1 MRNTQRRVRGL
12 VAAVLAVTA
21 IAVPAI
27 SALPANAAVELS
39 FWSWRTEDKAF
50 YESMAAK
57 FTAANPGITIKF
69 TPYLNTDYNAILS
82 TALTAGKGPDVL
94 QLRAYGAGAGLSDA
108 GYLLPLTTKDVPALA
123 KIPAGIVAGTRG
135 FENKSVFGLPYA
147 VSALGIMYNP
157 KLLAKAGVS
166 QLPTTWSSFL
176 SVLNQVKSKGILPLG
191 NGGGNGPALEQLWG
205 AIGPT
210 FYGGTDFYD
219 DVVAGTKTFTDKN
232 FVASLKAIKDISA
245 YMPAGYEG
253 LTYDA
258 ARSLFANEKAA
269 FYIGGNFEI
278 GYFKSLNKDLQLGW
292 LAAPAAK
299 QGAKK
304 YVSSWADGG
313 YAINAKTARK
323 AEALKF
329 LNFMASKTFGQAL
342 LDQLAFIST
351 TPRTVINDPAVK
363 AISKGIQQFGTPY
376 LMLVGFRYRT
386 PTGSA
391 ILQSGFQNLIVG
403 KTTPEQLAKD
413 VQAGIA
419 SWYKPQAGKS

>member
-1 MRNTQRRVRGL
+1 VRNTYSRVRGL
-12 VAAVLAVTA
+12 LAAVLAVTA

-27 SALPANAAVELS
+27 SAVPASAAVQLS
-39 FWSWRTEDKAF
+39 FWSWRPEDKAF
-50 YESMAAK
+50 YDTQAAK
-57 FTAANPGITIKF
+57 FTAANPGISIKF

-82 TALTAGKGPDVL
+82 TALIAGKGPDIL

-108 GYLLPLTTKDVPALA
+108 GYLMPLTTKELPALA
-123 KIPAGIVAGTRG
+123 KIPAGIVSGTRG
-135 FENKSVFGLPYA
+135 FTNKAIFGLPYSI
-147 VSALGIMYNP
+147 SALGIMYNP
-157 KLLAKAGVS
+157 KLLAKAGITE
-166 QLPTTWSSFL
+166 LPTTWKSFL
-176 SVLNQVKSKGILPLG
+176 SALTKVKNKGILPLG

-210 FYGGTDFYD
+210 FYGGTDFYNG
-219 DVVAGTKTFTDKN
+219 VTAGTKTFSDKK
-232 FVASLKAIKDISA
+232 FVASLQAVKDLTP

-258 ARSLFANEKAA
+258 ARALFANEKAA

-292 LAAPAAK
+292 FPAPAAT
-299 QGAKK
+299 QDSPK

-313 YAINAKTARK
+313 FAINAKTAHK
-323 AEALKF
+323 VEALKF
-329 LNFMASKTFGQAL
+329 LNFLSSKPFGQAI

-351 TPRTVINDPAVK
+351 TPRTVIKDPAVK
-363 AISKGIQQFGTPY
+363 AINKGIQQFGTPY
-376 LMLVGFRYRT
+376 LMLVGFRYMT

-419 SWYKPQAGKS
+419 SWYKPQAGNS